1 MAAAVGVAVIS
12 RDDRQL
18 AVAAEPSGASGL
30 RPSPRS
36 GVGQLPV
43 TLTVFR
49 GNGGGAARVARATRR
64 CFEGHTADASTALR
78 TVPWA
83 QTVTAATR
91 VATPAARD
99 TYDLFVRLDQV
110 ASTTTTMRYDHDLDS
125 GETDARPTGGSSV
138 EAKIAAIKAR
148 QNGSAS
154 VASSL
159 NPQGRRAMDKIASD
173 RAQAARGKA
182 RRRSSS
188 RHDKLNESPA
198 QLPELVVMQEPL

>member
-64 CFEGHTADASTALR
+64 CFEGHAADASTALR

-154 VASSL
+154 VAGNL
-159 NPQGRRAMDKIASD
+159 NPQGRRAMEKIASD

-198 QLPELVVMQEPL
+198 QLPELVVMQESL